1 MDVKLQVGCEVR
13 TNYGT
18 GPYIVEKITGPCNC
32 PKTFRVESE
41 EPSEDHYH
49 LFCSGRDGG
58 GRKGKFYLNGYTLE
72 GKSVWNNDELSIRLP
87 EGVQIQ
93 LILF

>member
-32 PKTFRVESE
+32 PKYLPIFNE
-41 EPSEDHYH
+41 EPSPDHYH
-49 LFCSGRDGG
+49 LVCKGRDGG
-58 GRKGKFYLNGYTLE
+58 GRKGTFYLNGYTLE
-72 GKSVWNNDELSIRLP
+72 GNSVWDDSELIIELV

-93 LILF
+93 LSLF